1 LTFKYLKKKVIL
13 VITSQ
18 QIKLFEELLNKP
30 FCILG
35 VQQHKQEDI
44 KTNGNCCFNHII
56 GLSQKNAADK
66 SLYGYNKII
75 FDSLSLS
82 SSDSQNGN
90 TNPSNKHLWIKN
102 DDGKT

>member
-1 LTFKYLKKKVIL
+1 LGFKDLKKKVSLEI
-13 VITSQ
+13 ISQ
-18 QIKLFEELLNKP
+18 QPKLFEELLNKP
-30 FCILG
+30 FWIG
-35 VQQHKQEDI
+35 DVQQHKQEDI
-44 KTNGNCCFNHII
+44 KTMETAALIT
-56 GLSQKNAADK
+56 LLDYLKKNAADK
-66 SLYGYNKII
+66 SLYGYKKII